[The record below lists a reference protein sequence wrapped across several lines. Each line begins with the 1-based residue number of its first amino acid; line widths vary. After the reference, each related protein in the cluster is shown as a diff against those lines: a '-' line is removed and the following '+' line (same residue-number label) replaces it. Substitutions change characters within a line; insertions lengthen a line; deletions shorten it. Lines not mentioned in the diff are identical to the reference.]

1 MGEKAPDPGW
11 TTRGVI
17 SRVIDGD
24 TVEVEITRKIV
35 VRLRDCWAPEKRID
49 PSIKNDIDRNAAK
62 LRGVASAVHLQQLA
76 EGQPCTV
83 SIPTHADDDGVTQ
96 DIADSLTMGRVIG
109 DVWIHGG
116 LNLAAVQVQRGYAA
130 RTKGG
135 GK

>member
-11 TTRGVI
+11 TTRGII

-24 TVEVEITRKIV
+24 TVEVEITRKRV
-35 VRLRDCWAPEKRID
+35 VRLRDCWAPEKRLD
-49 PSIKNDIDRNAAK
+49 PSLPEIDRNAAK
-62 LRGVASAVHLQQLA
+62 LRGVASAVHLKQLA

-83 SIPTHADDDGVTQ
+83 SIPTHAGDDGVTQ
-96 DIADSLTMGRVIG
+96 DIADSLTMGRVVG
-109 DVWIHGG
+109 DVWIDGG
-116 LNLAAVQVQRGYAA
+116 LNLAAIQVQRGYAT

>member
-1 MGEKAPDPGW
+1 MGETPSPGW

-35 VRLRDCWAPEKRID
+35 VRLRDCWAPEKRLD
-49 PSIKNDIDRNAAK
+49 PSFPEIGRNAAK

-83 SIPTHADDDGVTQ
+83 SVPTHVEDDGVTQ
-96 DIADSLTMGRVIG
+96 DIADSLTMTRVIG

-116 LNLAAVQVQRGYAA
+116 LNLAAVQVERGYAT

>member
-1 MGEKAPDPGW
+1 MAGETPDPGW

-35 VRLRDCWAPEKRID
+35 VRLRDCWAPEKRLD
-49 PSIKNDIDRNAAK
+49 PSLPEIDRNAEK

-76 EGQPCTV
+76 EGQACTV

-96 DIADSLTMGRVIG
+96 DIAASLTMGRVVG

-116 LNLAAVQVQRGYAA
+116 LNLAAVQVQRGYAT

>member
-17 SRVIDGD
+17 TRVIDGG

-35 VRLRDCWAPEKRID
+35 VMLRNCWASEKRMD
-49 PSIKNDIDRNAAK
+49 PSLPEIDRNAAK
-62 LRGVASAVHLQQLA
+62 LRGVASAVYLQQLA

-83 SIPTHADDDGVTQ
+83 SIPTHTEDDGVTQ
-96 DIADSLTMGRVIG
+96 DIADSLTMGRVVG

-116 LNLAAVQVQRGYAA
+116 LNLAAVQVARGYAT

-135 GK
+135 RK